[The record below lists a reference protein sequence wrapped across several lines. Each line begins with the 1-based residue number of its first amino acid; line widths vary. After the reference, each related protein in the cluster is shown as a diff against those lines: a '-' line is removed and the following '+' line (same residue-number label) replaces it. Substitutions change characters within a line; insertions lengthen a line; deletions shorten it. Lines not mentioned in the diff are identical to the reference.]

1 MDWDWIGLDYRE
13 LFALGFYRGTLFSL
27 LLECMH
33 REKVPIHT
41 GIEVVD
47 IESSSSSDTT
57 NKQGMFTASSSLLLL
72 PSGILLTSMDR
83 WIDRWMDGS
92 I

>member
-1 MDWDWIGLDYRE
+1 MDWIGLVYRE

-41 GIEVVD
+41 GTEVVD
-47 IESSSSSDTT
+47 IESISSDTT
-57 NKQGMFTASSSLLLL
+57 NKQGMF
-72 PSGILLTSMDR
+72 
-83 WIDRWMDGS
+83 ID